1 MSIERRF
8 IKGASI
14 QTRSGE
20 KPGIAGVGVVYD
32 QVYDN
37 GWFREIVKPGAC
49 ARVLSE
55 KQDVR
60 CMFNHDVNQLLGR
73 TKSGTL
79 RLQDSAEGFSFDCDT
94 DPNTGPGRDVP
105 AMIDRGDIDGC
116 SFSFNVRK
124 DTWSDEFDAAGRYVA
139 TTRSIEDIDMF
150 DIGPVTF
157 PAYTQTSVGARSA
170 WPDGIAA
177 ERRSHIEE
185 MRRASAVAPPGARR
199 ADEAT
204 CECNCARCQDG
215 DCENCDNADCDDP
228 NCLCPYSQDRALAL
242 RARAYVKPGP
252 RLVA

>member
-14 QTRSGE
+14 QARSGE
-20 KPGIAGVGVVYD
+20 KPGIAGIGVVYD

-37 GWFREIVKPGAC
+37 GWFLEIVKPGAC

-55 KQDVR
+55 NQDVR
-60 CMFNHDVNQLLGR
+60 CLFNHDTNQLLGR

-79 RLQDSAEGFSFDCDT
+79 RLQDSAAGFSFDCDT
-94 DPNTGPGRDVP
+94 DPNTGPGRDVS
-105 AMIDRGDIDGC
+105 AMINRGDIDGC

-124 DTWSDEFDAAGRYVA
+124 DTWSDEYDAAGHYVS
-139 TTRSIEDIDMF
+139 TTRSIDDIDMF

-170 WPDGIAA
+170 WPEGISA
-177 ERRSHIEE
+177 ERRCHIEE
-185 MRRASAVAPPGARR
+185 MRQASAIAPPGAPR
-199 ADEAT
+199 ADSKCLCDCDA
-204 CECNCARCQDG
+204 CMNG
-215 DCENCDNADCDDP
+215 DCENCGPDVCDDTV
-228 NCLCPYSQDRALAL
+228 NCMCAEADRALAL